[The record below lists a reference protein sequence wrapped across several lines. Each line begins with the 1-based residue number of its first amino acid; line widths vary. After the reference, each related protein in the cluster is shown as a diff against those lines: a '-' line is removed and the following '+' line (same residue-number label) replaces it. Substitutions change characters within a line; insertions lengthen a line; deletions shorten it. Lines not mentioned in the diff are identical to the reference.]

1 MERLLIIIGNQ
12 VFSDES
18 GNVLLPMKMETEQS
32 LEDWLQSKYA
42 IRVLHT
48 EQYPQLH
55 LHVIAGDL
63 RHGMHTGQTISFA
76 AAAKRIGNQE
86 PELIAFLNSKRQLMQ
101 IQLQYGIR
109 GGKIIHISEISPEQR
124 GLNCQCVCPGCGM
137 PLVARLGTQKQKH
150 FAHHNAGCDT
160 ASAQQTAL
168 HMLAKE
174 IIEQERQL
182 LFPGISVTRD
192 QTSFGSFEYQFY
204 HLPLVLPY
212 KKPKLVTCDAVVLE
226 KKLSD
231 IVPDILVQIAGRT
244 CLVEIAVTHFVDDEK
259 RNKVESIGLP
269 LMEIN
274 LSSLSDA
281 AFDREAV
288 RTAVLWQEDNR
299 SWIYNPKMKE
309 AVAWAEK
316 IYAEKA
322 AQKERED
329 AEREQKR
336 QLEQARQQRNRE
348 RSQSILENL
357 FQPEVYRKRLT
368 ELRNDAQ
375 ADFVARSC
383 TFYSKCTDGLP
394 FFLDLPITG
403 EMIFPCDR
411 RIWQS
416 RVFDRFIYH
425 RKEHSTVHIKRIQ
438 EWLRKYQKEIP
449 IDWSIA
455 AKAFLPL
462 AGGYFKPVTL
472 FYDVVNQY
480 LKYLTYLGFID
491 NPVFGDAAVLAT
503 HTLCPP
509 NPENADSLQAALSE
523 VNVWS
528 PQIDNIL
535 QSHAEMLVQETRRAN
550 ERREYLAQQKQQTR
564 LRAQQQEQGAI
575 EVTNCDFDSEEP
587 IRDKWGY
594 RWLRCIVCGEIRRED
609 DMISYGGRNSINQ
622 GICKKCRA

>member
-1 MERLLIIIGNQ
+1 MERLLIIIGSQ

-18 GNVLLPMKMETEQS
+18 GNILLSMKMETGQS
-32 LEDWLQSKYA
+32 LKDWLQSKYA

-48 EQYPQLH
+48 EQYPQQH
-55 LHVIAGDL
+55 LHIIAGALQHDI
-63 RHGMHTGQTISFA
+63 HTGQTISFA
-76 AAAKRIGNQE
+76 AAAKRIGSQE
-86 PELIAFLNSKRQLMQ
+86 PELVAFLNSKRQLAQ

-109 GGKIIHISEISPEQR
+109 DGKIVHISEISPEQR
-124 GLNCQCVCPGCGM
+124 GVNCQCVCPGCGM
-137 PLVARLGTQKQKH
+137 PLIARLGTQRQKH

-182 LFPGISVTRD
+182 LFPGISVTRN

-204 HLPLVLPY
+204 NLPWVLPY
-212 KKPKLVTCDAVVLE
+212 KKPKLLTCDAVMLE
-226 KKLSD
+226 KKLSY
-231 IVPDILVQIAGRT
+231 IVPDILVQIDGCT
-244 CLVEIAVTHFVDDEK
+244 CLVEIAVTHFVEDEK
-259 RNKVESIGLP
+259 RNKVETIGLP
-269 LMEIN
+269 LMEID

-281 AFDREAV
+281 PFDREAV
-288 RTAVLWQEDNR
+288 RTAVLWQKDNR

-322 AQKERED
+322 AQQEQED
-329 AEREQKR
+329 AERKQKH
-336 QLEQARQQRNRE
+336 QQKKERQQRNRE
-348 RSQSILENL
+348 RSQSILEKL
-357 FQPEVYRKRLT
+357 FQPEMYRKCLT
-368 ELRNDAQ
+368 ELRNGAQ
-375 ADFVARSC
+375 TELVARSC

-411 RIWQS
+411 RVWQS
-416 RVFDRFIYH
+416 RIFDRFIYN
-425 RKEHSTVHIKRIQ
+425 RKDYSTVHIKRIQ

-455 AKAFLPL
+455 AKASISL
-462 AGGYFKPVTL
+462 ASGCSKPVTL

-491 NPVFGDAAVLAT
+491 DLAFGGAAVLAT
-503 HTLCPP
+503 HTLDPP
-509 NPENADSLQAALSE
+509 NLENADSLQTALSKA
-523 VNVWS
+523 NVWS
-528 PQIDNIL
+528 PEIDDIL
-535 QSHAEMLVQETRRAN
+535 QSHAKILFQETGCAN
-550 ERREYLAQQKQQTR
+550 KRREYLVQQKQQAR
-564 LRAQQQEQGAI
+564 LRAQQREQGAI
-575 EVTNCDFDSEEP
+575 EVINCDFDRKEP
-587 IRDKWGY
+587 ILDKFGY
-594 RWLRCIVCGEIRRED
+594 RWLRCIVCGEVRRED
-609 DMISYGGRNSINQ
+609 DMISYGGHNSTNK